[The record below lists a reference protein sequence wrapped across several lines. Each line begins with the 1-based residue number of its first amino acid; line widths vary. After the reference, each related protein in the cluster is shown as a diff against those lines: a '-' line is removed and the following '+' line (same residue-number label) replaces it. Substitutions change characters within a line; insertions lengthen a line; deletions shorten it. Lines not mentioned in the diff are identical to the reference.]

1 MKHKISLGF
10 VLLGLVLLLA
20 AAALTGYFLLEN
32 RAAEKASAAMAEQFQ
47 FAEVSSLSASD
58 LPPSRQ
64 EIPDYQLN
72 PNMEMPVAT
81 VNGYDCIGVIDI
93 PGLNRRLPVLSTWSY
108 DLLRVAPCRYDG
120 SAYTGDLII
129 AAHNYRAHFG
139 SLSTL
144 QIGDRVS
151 FTDADGHV
159 FSYDVTEVGTINP
172 DATKQLLDGNW
183 DLTLFTCTLGNTYRV
198 VVRCRLLPNS

>member
-1 MKHKISLGF
+1 MRRKISLVF
-10 VLLGLVLLLA
+10 VILGLLLLLGAAVLA
-20 AAALTGYFLLEN
+20 GYFFFEN
-32 RAAEKASAAMAEQFQ
+32 RSAAN
-47 FAEVSSLSASD
+47 LSAAIAQQIQFPEASSD
-58 LPPSRQ
+58 PSADVPPSRQ